1 MSFPKEY
8 VREQVFKVMDELE
21 DAYTTLDQL
30 LSSFDFDDQRQEDFA
45 HDAFINEHLSGLL
58 FIIKSLGQS
67 VRKDGLLDQHYDRES
82 A

>member
-30 LSSFDFDDQRQEDFA
+30 HNSLDFDDQRQEDFA
-45 HDAFINEHLSGLL
+45 TDAYIGEHLETLVR
-58 FIIKSLGQS
+58 IIRSLGGS
-67 VRKDGLLDQHYDRES
+67 VEKGGILDEHFDRED